1 MKGDL
6 VLRGGL
12 VRTFDGERTVSALL
26 VRDGLVRTVGDD
38 STVSAAAGADAR
50 IVELRGKT
58 VVPGLNDAHLHLA
71 WHALSGPEYCVDLA
85 AAGDLAAVGTALA
98 SAPDGEWIVG
108 RGWRETTVAE
118 FAAGEAVPSRA
129 WLDEVTGDRPAVLHH
144 ASSHSVWANSAALRL
159 AGITAA
165 TPDPPA
171 GEIVRDEHGEPTGL
185 LVESAQDLVARL
197 IPKPGKEE
205 RLDTI
210 ERGMRR
216 LNRLGVTS
224 ATDPIVPPEL
234 WRDYRDLHAAGRM
247 TVRVTALLHWDWPN
261 PTTSAANLRRALDG
275 ATFGGDD
282 LLRAGGIKL
291 FADGVPTHC
300 TAWMHRPYPDGGH
313 GDLVTLGESVES
325 RVDELRQLVLAA
337 QRKRVRV
344 QVHVTGDR
352 AADAVV
358 DAIEA
363 AAAADP
369 WPGARHVL
377 IHGTFLSPAVH
388 ERLARL
394 GIGVITSSL
403 MRTFSGPS
411 MVRTVGETQWAQ
423 AFPARALLDNGVPAA
438 DSSDAPVTTPD
449 WRRGV
454 ATFTGVPGPNPYGPP
469 APADRLSREEA
480 LRLWTTGPAWMENA
494 ESRKGTLV
502 PGRLADFAVLDT
514 DPVTASHE
522 DLLTLRSVLTVLGGR
537 VVHESEVDIR

>member
-1 MKGDL
+1 MSDL
-6 VLRGGL
+6 LLRGGL
-12 VRTFDGERTVSALL
+12 VRTFDGDRTASAVLI
-26 VRDGLVRTVGDD
+26 RDGLVHAVGDD
-38 STVSAAAGADAR
+38 ATVSSAAEAGAR
-50 IVELRGKT
+50 VVELHGKT
-58 VVPGLNDAHLHLA
+58 VLPGLNDAHLHLA
-71 WHALSGPEYCVDLA
+71 WHALSGPEFCVDLA
-85 AAGDLAAVGTALA
+85 GAGDLAAVRAALA
-98 SAPDGEWIVG
+98 GAPDGEWIVG
-108 RGWRETTVAE
+108 RGWRETTIAE
-118 FAAGEAVPSRA
+118 FAAGGAVPSRA

-144 ASSHSVWANSAALRL
+144 ASSHSVWANSAALRR

-171 GEIVRDEHGEPTGL
+171 GEIVRDDGGEPTGM

-197 IPKPGKEE
+197 IPRPGREE

-210 ERGMRR
+210 VRGMRR

-224 ATDPIVPPEL
+224 VTDPIVPPDL
-234 WRDYRDLHAAGRM
+234 WRDYQDLHAAGRM
-247 TVRVTALLHWDWPN
+247 TVRVNALLHWDWPN
-261 PTTSAANLRRALDG
+261 PTTSAASLRRHLAS
-275 ATFGGDD
+275 AAFGGDAM
-282 LLRAGGIKL
+282 LRAGGIKL

-300 TAWMHRPYPDGGH
+300 TAWMHRPYPGGGH
-313 GDLVTLGESVES
+313 GDLVTMGESAES
-325 RVDELRQLVLAA
+325 RVDELRQLILAA
-337 QRKRVRV
+337 QAKRVQA

-363 AAAADP
+363 AASADP
-369 WPGARHVL
+369 WQAARHVL

-388 ERLARL
+388 ERLARH

-423 AFPARALLDNGVPAA
+423 AFPARALLDHGVATA

-454 ATFTGVPGPNPYGPP
+454 ATFTGAPGPNPYAAP

-480 LRLWTTGPAWMENA
+480 LRLWTIGPAWMENA
-494 ESRKGTLV
+494 EGVKGALA
-502 PGRLADFAVLDT
+502 PGRLADLAVLDG
-514 DPVTASHE
+514 DPVTAPGPE
-522 DLLTLRSVLTVLGGR
+522 LLGLRSVLTVVGGR
-537 VVHESEVDIR
+537 VVHESEVDG